1 MSENEPKQE
10 KKIESQ
16 ETIVTSV
23 KEEIVDNNNQQNN
36 EILCEDNTKKD
47 EEEIKNEKGI
57 IINENIEIKKEEN
70 EGSEDKEKKDE
81 NEQKDTNDKNEE
93 NEDKKEEVKIEDK
106 EKEEVKIEDKEN
118 EDKKEEVK
126 IEDKENEDKKEEEI
140 QKEEKII
147 ENKIEEEIQKEEK
160 ITENKKEEELPKENI
175 NIEEKNEEKIN
186 DVKEEEKELNT
197 EKQNEEDIKENIEDE
212 KKETIKE
219 KEKDDNKEI
228 EEKKE
233 PSSTRKRYTFY
244 SDNKDLNIEKPKK
257 NIIIEKK
264 NHQISITIV
273 PSKTKEEFQLK
284 VQKNINQSKN
294 NPQITKMPNKLSN
307 TNTQNSIIKKY
318 QKTNPI
324 NIKNKNNN
332 IKEKIDEKNKPK
344 IENKTY
350 LPKQKNINQI
360 IVQTKVQNN
369 PINKSQVTKDLKNQK
384 QTIIFWRNN
393 FTSPISQSRT
403 VKEIKEIKT
412 QTKNE
417 PKKYEIIKTYKNI
430 ASKPNLET
438 TKRIVRENS
447 NKIYTN
453 NSFVN
458 ITQKPN
464 ITLSSNY
471 NIKKSEPPTPDSKSK
486 KTQRIYPHIKIDLS
500 KYNTEKKG
508 NNSKISFFNY
518 NSRTI
523 DTNNKHKPNLK
534 YYDICPK
541 CGYHLN

>member
-106 EKEEVKIEDKEN
+106 EN
-118 EDKKEEVK
+118 EDKK
-126 IEDKENEDKKEEEI
+126 
-140 QKEEKII
+140 
-147 ENKIEEEIQKEEK
+147 EEEIQKEEK

-175 NIEEKNEEKIN
+175 NIEDNNEEKIN

-197 EKQNEEDIKENIEDE
+197 EKQNEEDIKENKEDE

-294 NPQITKMPNKLSN
+294 TPQITKVPNKSSN

-384 QTIIFWRNN
+384 QTTIFWRNN

-500 KYNTEKKG
+500 KYNTEKKA

>member
-36 EILCEDNTKKD
+36 EILCDDNTKKD

-57 IINENIEIKKEEN
+57 VINENIEIKKEEN

-81 NEQKDTNDKNEE
+81 NEQKDTNDKNKE
-93 NEDKKEEVKIEDK
+93 NE
-106 EKEEVKIEDKEN
+106 EN

-140 QKEEKII
+140 QKEEKI
-147 ENKIEEEIQKEEK
+147 
-160 ITENKKEEELPKENI
+160 TENKKEEELPKENI
-175 NIEEKNEEKIN
+175 NIEDNNEEKIN

-197 EKQNEEDIKENIEDE
+197 EKQNEEDIKENKEDE

-294 NPQITKMPNKLSN
+294 TPQITKVPNKSSN

-384 QTIIFWRNN
+384 QTTIFWRNN

-438 TKRIVRENS
+438 TKRIVNENS

>member
-36 EILCEDNTKKD
+36 EILCDDNTKKD

-81 NEQKDTNDKNEE
+81 NEQKDTNDKNKE
-93 NEDKKEEVKIEDK
+93 NE
-106 EKEEVKIEDKEN
+106 EN

-126 IEDKENEDKKEEEI
+126 IEDKENENKKEEVKIED
-140 QKEEKII
+140 KENEDK
-147 ENKIEEEIQKEEK
+147 KEEEIQKEEK

-175 NIEEKNEEKIN
+175 NIEDNNEEKIN

-197 EKQNEEDIKENIEDE
+197 EKQNEEDIKENKEDE

-294 NPQITKMPNKLSN
+294 TPQITKVPNKSSN

-384 QTIIFWRNN
+384 QTTIFWRNN

-438 TKRIVRENS
+438 TKRIVNDIS

-486 KTQRIYPHIKIDLS
+486 KTQRIYPHIKMDLS
-500 KYNTEKKG
+500 KYNTEKKA

>member
-36 EILCEDNTKKD
+36 EILCDDNTKKD

-81 NEQKDTNDKNEE
+81 NEQKDTNDKNKE
-93 NEDKKEEVKIEDK
+93 NE
-106 EKEEVKIEDKEN
+106 EN

-147 ENKIEEEIQKEEK
+147 ENKKEEEIQKEEK
-160 ITENKKEEELPKENI
+160 ITENKKEEELTKENI
-175 NIEEKNEEKIN
+175 NIEDNNEEKIN

-197 EKQNEEDIKENIEDE
+197 EKQKEEDIKENIEDE
-212 KKETIKE
+212 KKETI

-284 VQKNINQSKN
+284 VQKNINPSKN
-294 NPQITKMPNKLSN
+294 TPQITKVPNKSSN
-307 TNTQNSIIKKY
+307 TNSQNSIIKKY

-344 IENKTY
+344 IDIITY

-438 TKRIVRENS
+438 TKRIVSENS

-500 KYNTEKKG
+500 KYNTEKKA

-523 DTNNKHKPNLK
+523 DTKDTNNKHKPNLK

>member
-1 MSENEPKQE
+1 MSENQPNQE

-36 EILCEDNTKKD
+36 EIFCDDNTKKD

-57 IINENIEIKKEEN
+57 VINENIEIKKEEN

-81 NEQKDTNDKNEE
+81 NEQKDTNDKN
-93 NEDKKEEVKIEDK
+93 
-106 EKEEVKIEDKEN
+106 KEN

-126 IEDKENEDKKEEEI
+126 IEDKENENKKEEVKIED
-140 QKEEKII
+140 KENEDK
-147 ENKIEEEIQKEEK
+147 KEEEIQKEEK

-175 NIEEKNEEKIN
+175 NIEDNNEEKIN

-197 EKQNEEDIKENIEDE
+197 EKQNEEDIKENKEDE
-212 KKETIKE
+212 KKETI

-294 NPQITKMPNKLSN
+294 APQITKVPNKSSN

-384 QTIIFWRNN
+384 QTTIFWRNN

-438 TKRIVRENS
+438 TKRIISENS

-523 DTNNKHKPNLK
+523 DTNNKYKHKPNLK

>member
-1 MSENEPKQE
+1 M
-10 KKIESQ
+10 
-16 ETIVTSV
+16 
-23 KEEIVDNNNQQNN
+23 
-36 EILCEDNTKKD
+36 
-47 EEEIKNEKGI
+47 
-57 IINENIEIKKEEN
+57 
-70 EGSEDKEKKDE
+70 
-81 NEQKDTNDKNEE
+81 
-93 NEDKKEEVKIEDK
+93 
-106 EKEEVKIEDKEN
+106 
-118 EDKKEEVK
+118 
-126 IEDKENEDKKEEEI
+126 
-140 QKEEKII
+140 
-147 ENKIEEEIQKEEK
+147 
-160 ITENKKEEELPKENI
+160 
-175 NIEEKNEEKIN
+175 
-186 DVKEEEKELNT
+186 
-197 EKQNEEDIKENIEDE
+197 
-212 KKETIKE
+212 
-219 KEKDDNKEI
+219 
-228 EEKKE
+228 E
-233 PSSTRKRYTFY
+233 PSS
-244 SDNKDLNIEKPKK
+244 NQNQEGGAPKK
-257 NIIIEKK
+257 
-264 NHQISITIV
+264 
-273 PSKTKEEFQLK
+273 
-284 VQKNINQSKN
+284 
-294 NPQITKMPNKLSN
+294 
-307 TNTQNSIIKKY
+307 QNRGGRG

-438 TKRIVRENS
+438 TKRIVSENS

-453 NSFVN
+453 KSFVN

-471 NIKKSEPPTPDSKSK
+471 NIKKSEPPTPDLKSK

-500 KYNTEKKG
+500 KYNTEKKA

>member
-36 EILCEDNTKKD
+36 EILCDDNTKKD

-81 NEQKDTNDKNEE
+81 NEQKDTNEE
-93 NEDKKEEVKIEDK
+93 NE
-106 EKEEVKIEDKEN
+106 EN

-140 QKEEKII
+140 QKEEKI
-147 ENKIEEEIQKEEK
+147 
-160 ITENKKEEELPKENI
+160 TENKKEEELPKENI
-175 NIEEKNEEKIN
+175 NIEDNNEEKIN

-294 NPQITKMPNKLSN
+294 TPQITKVPNKSSN

-369 PINKSQVTKDLKNQK
+369 PINKSQVQKDLKTQK
-384 QTIIFWRNN
+384 QTTIFWRIN

-438 TKRIVRENS
+438 TKKIISENS

>member
-36 EILCEDNTKKD
+36 EILCDDNTKKD

-106 EKEEVKIEDKEN
+106 EN
-118 EDKKEEVK
+118 EDKK
-126 IEDKENEDKKEEEI
+126 
-140 QKEEKII
+140 
-147 ENKIEEEIQKEEK
+147 EEEIQKEEK

-197 EKQNEEDIKENIEDE
+197 EKQNEEDIKENKEDE

-273 PSKTKEEFQLK
+273 PSKIKEEFQLK
-284 VQKNINQSKN
+284 VQKSINQSKN
-294 NPQITKMPNKLSN
+294 TPQITKVPNKSSN

-403 VKEIKEIKT
+403 VKEIKT

-438 TKRIVRENS
+438 TKRIVNENS

-500 KYNTEKKG
+500 KYNTEKKA

>member
-36 EILCEDNTKKD
+36 EILCDDNTKKD

-106 EKEEVKIEDKEN
+106 EN
-118 EDKKEEVK
+118 EDKK
-126 IEDKENEDKKEEEI
+126 
-140 QKEEKII
+140 
-147 ENKIEEEIQKEEK
+147 EEEIQKEEK

-175 NIEEKNEEKIN
+175 NIEDNNEEKIN

-294 NPQITKMPNKLSN
+294 TPQITKVPNKSSN
-307 TNTQNSIIKKY
+307 TNKQNSIIKKY

-384 QTIIFWRNN
+384 QTTIFWRNN

-438 TKRIVRENS
+438 TKRIVSENS